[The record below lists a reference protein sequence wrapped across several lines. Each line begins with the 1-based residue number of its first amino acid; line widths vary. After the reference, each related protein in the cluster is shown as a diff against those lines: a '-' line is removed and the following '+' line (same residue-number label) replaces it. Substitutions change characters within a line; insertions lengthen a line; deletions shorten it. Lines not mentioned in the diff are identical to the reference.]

1 MTQPAAKT
9 HDAVVDA
16 QFGPQADAYVQS
28 AVHAAGADLDALEQ
42 VAARAQPAR
51 ALDLGCGG
59 GHVAY
64 RLAPH
69 AGEVVA
75 CDLSPEML
83 EAVRRTAG
91 ERRLGNI
98 TTTAAPA
105 EGLPFADQ
113 SFDLLACRFSAHH
126 WRDLDAGLSQ
136 AHRVARPGAPAILI
150 DAISPGRPLLD
161 THLQAVEVLRD
172 PSHVRDYAVAE
183 WTQAVERCGLV
194 VEAVRRHQIRM
205 EFAAWIE
212 RMRTPPALARAVR
225 ALQDAAAPE
234 VRTHFAIEA
243 DGSFQ
248 LDVMMLQARA

>member
-59 GHVAY
+59 VHVAY

-136 AHRVARPGAPAILI
+136 AHRVARPGAPPILI

-161 THLQAVEVLRD
+161 THLQAIELLRD
-172 PSHVRDYAVAE
+172 PSHVRDYTLGE
-183 WTQAVERCGLV
+183 WTQAVERAGFV
-194 VEAVRRHQIRM
+194 IQAIARHQIRI
-205 EFAAWIE
+205 EFDSWIA
-212 RMRTPPALARAVR
+212 RMRTPPVQAQAVR
-225 ALQDAAAPE
+225 ALQAAASQD
-234 VRTHFAIEA
+234 VRRHFGIEP

-248 LDVMMLQARA
+248 LDVMVLEALA

>member
-161 THLQAVEVLRD
+161 THLQAIELLRD
-172 PSHVRDYAVAE
+172 PSHVRDYTLGE
-183 WTQAVERCGLV
+183 WTQAVERAGFV
-194 VEAVRRHQIRM
+194 IQAIARHQIRI
-205 EFAAWIE
+205 EFDSWIA
-212 RMRTPPALARAVR
+212 RMRTPPVQAQAVR
-225 ALQDAAAPE
+225 ALQAAASQD
-234 VRTHFAIEA
+234 VRRHFGIEP

-248 LDVMMLQARA
+248 LDVMVLEALA